1 MSSAELGA
9 LKISTAKLP
18 EHQQP
23 PGDLLNLQRSKNRCS
38 RGAGDLALVVQE
50 MGTHLLGLLGQQRA
64 ALAPFCRAV
73 QTPSTSTPFPRGRKG
88 CGLRARSVWRSFCLG
103 AKHWHPKQGGWV
115 PPCHRLRSP
124 AGLGDPILRRAASRG
139 GSCIQ
144 VCSRACAREG
154 GANIG
159 KSLPRCSPGEL
170 RPWSPRAG
178 LGCHRYRVFS
188 LAEPVRPWFIIAARE
203 ARARRG

>member
-38 RGAGDLALVVQE
+38 GGAGDLALVVQE

-64 ALAPFCRAV
+64 ALAPFCRAM

-103 AKHWHPKQGGWV
+103 AKHWHPEQGGWV

-139 GSCIQ
+139 ARASRCAPELAHGREVLTLESPCHAAPPGSCVRGPGARGWVAI
-144 VCSRACAREG
+144 VTGYFRSLSLCAR
-154 GANIG
+154 
-159 KSLPRCSPGEL
+159 
-170 RPWSPRAG
+170 G
-178 LGCHRYRVFS
+178 L
-188 LAEPVRPWFIIAARE
+188 L
-203 ARARRG
+203 